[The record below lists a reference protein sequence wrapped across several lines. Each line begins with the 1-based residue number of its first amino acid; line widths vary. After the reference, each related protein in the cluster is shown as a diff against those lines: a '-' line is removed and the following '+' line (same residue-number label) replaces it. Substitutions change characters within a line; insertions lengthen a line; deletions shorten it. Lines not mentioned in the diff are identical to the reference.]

1 MNTHTHQSLFPSR
14 DSCRCFDPSR
24 HHNCARK
31 AQIFHW
37 GKHKS
42 FEKAAPRFTEERRG
56 RHGGYEQA
64 TRRFLERVCSVV
76 CQIKEMYQLE

>member
-24 HHNCARK
+24 RHYYARK

-37 GKHKS
+37 GKHES
-42 FEKAAPRFTEERRG
+42 YEKAAPRFTRG
-56 RHGGYEQA
+56 ATGMHRDYEKA
-64 TRRFLERVCSVV
+64 TRRFLESV
-76 CQIKEMYQLE
+76 